1 MLGELAIRAATPADA
16 GVWLRLRR
24 ACWPDGS
31 GPEHGHDIE
40 ECFAGAHCATLGV
53 PTTHWRTMDPATRL
67 RVLRFALLWGDVV
80 LAVVLALQ
88 APPVSPAIQ
97 A

>member
-1 MLGELAIRAATPADA
+1 MLGELAI
-16 GVWLRLRR
+16 
-24 ACWPDGS
+24 
-31 GPEHGHDIE
+31 
-40 ECFAGAHCATLGV
+40 

-67 RVLRFALLWGDVV
+67 RALRFALLWSDVV
-80 LAVVLALQ
+80 VAVVLALR